1 MTSGPDDGVNRG
13 GEAEESTRR
22 LPPAGAGGATGGHP
36 GARRAKVGPS
46 APPPPADSF
55 RPSGQPPQ
63 AWPGPAQPVDR
74 TAQDTRRVG
83 ARPGDAY
90 PPDAYPADAYPAGS
104 AQPLQPADDATEYPA
119 EADPARRP
127 PVPPPVEPIGVM
139 ASPAAPRRRRRR
151 RRWPVITVIVLLAL
165 LVVADRA
172 AVPIAESQM
181 KVKAEAAITQ
191 TSKDPTVTP
200 PRVTDVSIGGIPFL
214 TQVLFGKYDD
224 LRVTVTGISTP
235 GPRISE
241 VKARLQGVHV
251 PFGDA
256 IRDQVGE
263 VPVDKVTAAVQIS
276 YSDLNTYLA
285 GLNLSI
291 GKVQVAPAG
300 DGKVK
305 VTVNVPFLSSII
317 GPQAIETGFTVKDN
331 NLILVLPGG
340 LALPAIPL
348 PIAGLP
354 FNLRIESAT
363 AGKNGIAVLASAV
376 DVVLPA
382 GS

>member
-1 MTSGPDDGVNRG
+1 MPGSADRATILTVSSGRDDGLDRG
-13 GEAEESTRR
+13 SESEDSTRR
-22 LPPAGAGGATGGHP
+22 LPPAGGATAA
-36 GARRAKVGPS
+36 GAGTRKARVVGPS
-46 APPPPADSF
+46 
-55 RPSGQPPQ
+55 
-63 AWPGPAQPVDR
+63 GP
-74 TAQDTRRVG
+74 
-83 ARPGDAY
+83 
-90 PPDAYPADAYPAGS
+90 
-104 AQPLQPADDATEYPA
+104 
-119 EADPARRP
+119 
-127 PVPPPVEPIGVM
+127 PPPVESFRPAGEREQTPPTGTRPVGPPPTSFYPAGPPPVAPTGVM
-139 ASPAAPRRRRRR
+139 ATPAAAVPAPRRRRRK
-151 RRWPVITVIVLLAL
+151 WPIITLLVLLVL

-172 AVPIAESQM
+172 AVPIAEGQM
-181 KVKAEAAITQ
+181 KTKAEASIAA
-191 TSKDPTVTP
+191 TSKDPTVAP
-200 PRVTDVSIGGIPFL
+200 PKITNVSIGGIPFL

-256 IRDQVGE
+256 IRDKVGQ
-263 VPVDKVTAAVQIS
+263 VPVDKATANIQIT
-276 YSDLNTYLA
+276 YADLNAYLG
-285 GLNLSI
+285 GLNLPI

-305 VTVNVPFLSSII
+305 VTLNNVALFNNVPLLNSII
-317 GPQAIETGFTVKDN
+317 GPKSFEFETGFAVTDN
-331 NLILVLPGG
+331 NLSLVLPGG

-354 FNLRIESAT
+354 FNLRIERAT
-363 AGKNGIAVLASAV
+363 AGANGIAVTASAT